1 MRYWAEAM
9 IDEAIGGLLRSS
21 SAFSFAFLKAARR
34 CGPCSGAARVAPSCR
49 RQKGQAVRCELVS
62 EVASLVDDASRV
74 SFEGLLE
81 ADGEGVLG
89 REYFRVSALL
99 LPLPLLVFRRKT
111 RRDVGMKFPARWLST
126 STRSSPPVG
135 RASSSDGGE

>member
-1 MRYWAEAM
+1 MRYWAEVM

-49 RQKGQAVRCELVS
+49 RQKGQAVRCELVFVVVS
-62 EVASLVDDASRV
+62 FVDVSRV

-135 RASSSDGGE
+135 RASSSDDGE

>member
-1 MRYWAEAM
+1 MRYWAGAM
-9 IDEAIGGLLRSS
+9 LGVMVDELLRFS
-21 SAFSFAFLKAARR
+21 SASSFAFLKAARR

-49 RQKGQAVRCELVS
+49 RQKGQAVRCELVFVVVS
-62 EVASLVDDASRV
+62 FVDVSRV

-89 REYFRVSALL
+89 LERSRVFALL

-111 RRDVGMKFPARWLST
+111 RRDVGKLPAHWLLVSI
-126 STRSSPPVG
+126 RSSLPCG
-135 RASSSDGGE
+135 RASSSDDGG